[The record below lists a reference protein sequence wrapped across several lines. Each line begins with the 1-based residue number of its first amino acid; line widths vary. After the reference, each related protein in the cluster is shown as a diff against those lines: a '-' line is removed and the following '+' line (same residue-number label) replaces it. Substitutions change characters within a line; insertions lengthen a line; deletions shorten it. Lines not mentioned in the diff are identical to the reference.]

1 MVGEGDQ
8 TIASTMSSM
17 AEAGESPTLE
27 EAMFMISLIKI
38 SVELIMVVRSHSIL
52 SEKVFISEEREVID
66 LSKAS
71 IEALEEFK

>member
-71 IEALEEFK
+71 IEALEELK